1 MAEKKADEDVGIEGE
16 DYIVLTPEKNAS
28 TILPWN
34 TRVINDTGR
43 PLHIDFRH
51 TNLMTK
57 VLYISDEKEASD
69 ESEEIEEKI
78 AGRIG
83 KEL

>member
-1 MAEKKADEDVGIEGE
+1 MTEKKTDEEFGIEGE

-28 TILPWN
+28 TIIPWS
-34 TRVINDTGR
+34 TRVINTTGR
-43 PLHIDFRH
+43 PLHIDLRH
-51 TNLMTK
+51 TNLLTK
-57 VLYISDEKEASD
+57 VLYISNAEEKSV